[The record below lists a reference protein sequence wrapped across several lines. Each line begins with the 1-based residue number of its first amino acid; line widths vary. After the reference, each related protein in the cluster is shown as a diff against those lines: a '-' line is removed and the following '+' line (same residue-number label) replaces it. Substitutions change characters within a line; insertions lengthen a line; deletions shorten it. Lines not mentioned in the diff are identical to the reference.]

1 MGSSHIY
8 ETGGTLGSKL
18 SICLRN
24 RHHLQDTRTHCP
36 QQHLTDTQHGF
47 RWKRSCETQL
57 TFTIHR
63 IAKQLAKG
71 FQVDVIFL
79 DFSKAFDKVPDA
91 CLLQKLDYYG
101 VRGNIHN
108 WNSERDVTVL
118 ENVHRRAAHY
128 VFSNYS
134 NHTQAL

>member
-1 MGSSHIY
+1 M
-8 ETGGTLGSKL
+8 
-18 SICLRN
+18 
-24 RHHLQDTRTHCP
+24 
-36 QQHLTDTQHGF
+36 
-47 RWKRSCETQL
+47 
-57 TFTIHR
+57 
-63 IAKQLAKG
+63 
-71 FQVDVIFL
+71 VIFL